1 MISSFSQAVPTAF
14 KCSADARV
22 VLADDHPLVLIG
34 LQAVLQAEPGV
45 EIAGAAPDGATALAM
60 IRAHEPDIAMLDINM
75 PQLSALN
82 VLDTVEAS
90 GLATRVILLTG
101 AASSE
106 QIATA
111 VERGAWGLL
120 LKEHALDTLMECLTA
135 VASGRRWLPQE
146 LVAPAARR
154 AAEYRE
160 SDARL
165 GRVLTARE
173 YEVARLIA
181 QGLSN
186 KHIARAL
193 AISEGTVK
201 IHLHNM
207 YEKLGGMNRTS
218 LAVLMCQLRL
228 KRVSPSREG
237 SGRGLAPLGGV
248 SRPEPRQSYIDPP
261 ALRARDPR
269 SGLRQLVTSR
279 GGPFAL
285 NTREHRSSR

>member
-1 MISSFSQAVPTAF
+1 
-14 KCSADARV
+14 
-22 VLADDHPLVLIG
+22 
-34 LQAVLQAEPGV
+34 
-45 EIAGAAPDGATALAM
+45 
-60 IRAHEPDIAMLDINM
+60 
-75 PQLSALN
+75 
-82 VLDTVEAS
+82 
-90 GLATRVILLTG
+90 
-101 AASSE
+101 
-106 QIATA
+106 
-111 VERGAWGLL
+111 
-120 LKEHALDTLMECLTA
+120 
-135 VASGRRWLPQE
+135 LPQE

-207 YEKLGGMNRTS
+207 YEKLGGVNPTS

-228 KRVSPSREG
+228 KG
-237 SGRGLAPLGGV
+237 
-248 SRPEPRQSYIDPP
+248 
-261 ALRARDPR
+261 
-269 SGLRQLVTSR
+269 
-279 GGPFAL
+279 
-285 NTREHRSSR
+285 